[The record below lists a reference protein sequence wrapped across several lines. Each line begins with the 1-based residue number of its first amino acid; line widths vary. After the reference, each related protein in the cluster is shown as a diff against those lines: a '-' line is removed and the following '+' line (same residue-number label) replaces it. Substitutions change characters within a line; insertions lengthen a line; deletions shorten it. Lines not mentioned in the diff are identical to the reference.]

1 MDNHAKIR
9 SGCNFILPTRPTWRD
24 QDQVRCCSAEI
35 GMGSIVCVTVRSL
48 QFQYRHPDTY
58 ILEPQFGLQ
67 TSLVYICGTFSS
79 IIHYSV
85 RLLNSLIV
93 TPPNNYFCTLGAKA
107 TLFSI
112 NAILPCRISQVGTPY
127 VTAVSTLIITRLVVL
142 VAHLISPFT
151 LVFRSKTPRPAH
163 TPSVAHRR
171 RVDMKGKKNTKEQKS
186 LNQFGM
192 KYSV

>member
-9 SGCNFILPTRPTWRD
+9 SGCNVILPTRPTWRD

-58 ILEPQFGLQ
+58 ILEPPFGLQ

-107 TLFSI
+107 TLFFI
-112 NAILPCRISQVGTPY
+112 NAILPCRISQVC
-127 VTAVSTLIITRLVVL
+127 R
-142 VAHLISPFT
+142 
-151 LVFRSKTPRPAH
+151 
-163 TPSVAHRR
+163 
-171 RVDMKGKKNTKEQKS
+171 
-186 LNQFGM
+186 
-192 KYSV
+192 YSVRYCFFDINYYEVGCSSRPSHFTIYSSFQEQDTKTSTHSLGCT